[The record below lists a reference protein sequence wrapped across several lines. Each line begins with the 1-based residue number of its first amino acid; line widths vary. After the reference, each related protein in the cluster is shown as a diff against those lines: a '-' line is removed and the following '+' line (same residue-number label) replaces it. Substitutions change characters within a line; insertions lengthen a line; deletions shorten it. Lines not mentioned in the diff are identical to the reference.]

1 MAASAPPDIV
11 TLVYGWLRQRIEA
24 DATVMAALA
33 HPDAAGWEWV
43 GHFKIGDQG
52 RSFTGMADLVS
63 RVNAD
68 LMAVNAQSDPTV
80 DLVLV
85 QEPLSW
91 SDDDSVAVPWRWLGS
106 RLRIHGPQ

>member
-1 MAASAPPDIV
+1 
-11 TLVYGWLRQRIEA
+11 
-24 DATVMAALA
+24 VMAGRGAVVV
-33 HPDAAGWEWV
+33 GWEGG